1 MNEKSKKPKTDYCKF
16 NVPIVLVNMIN
27 EIYLKLGFRSTTEY
41 IITKIRSGLKNDTD
55 FLLNFEKIRASK
67 NKS

>member
-1 MNEKSKKPKTDYCKF
+1 MNEKSKKPKTEYGKF
-16 NVPIVLVNMIN
+16 NVPRVLVNMIN

>member
-1 MNEKSKKPKTDYCKF
+1 MKNPKNPKLSM
-16 NVPIVLVNMIN
+16 VN